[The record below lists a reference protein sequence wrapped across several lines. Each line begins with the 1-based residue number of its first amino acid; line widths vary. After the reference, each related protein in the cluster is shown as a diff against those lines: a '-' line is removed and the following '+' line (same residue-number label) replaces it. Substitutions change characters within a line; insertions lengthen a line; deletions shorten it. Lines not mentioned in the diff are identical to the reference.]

1 MKIGALVTPVHSFE
15 DQKTYKRD
23 IHRNIFVT
31 VRFWRTYLP
40 PLPLS
45 PSVENV
51 LAYFIDTEMFPKI

>member
-15 DQKTYKRD
+15 DQKLSNEIFRD
-23 IHRNIFVT
+23 IVLTH
-31 VRFWRTYLP
+31 VREP

-51 LAYFIDTEMFPKI
+51 LAYFIDTEMFPKV